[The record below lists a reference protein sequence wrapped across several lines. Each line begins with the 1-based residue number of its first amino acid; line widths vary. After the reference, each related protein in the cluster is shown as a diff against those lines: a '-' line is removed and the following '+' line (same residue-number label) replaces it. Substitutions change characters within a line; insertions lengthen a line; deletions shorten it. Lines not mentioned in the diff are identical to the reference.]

1 MLWQTQHHVFRVTVP
16 SSQLGSVYKEASI
29 RWTGEHSVCPAPP
42 PCSMAWC
49 WFRLLFSFSFFG
61 CFCCRFF
68 SLSLSLVFVCLLLLL
83 FDGFVVIVALCFF
96 GGAAVF
102 SGVGQDH
109 CPTEIISVGA
119 KICMSTKRPF
129 VYFYALFFLPRTA
142 CMPIKM

>member
-1 MLWQTQHHVFRVTVP
+1 MGRFTRKPQ
-16 SSQLGSVYKEASI
+16 SVGQASI
-29 RWTGEHSVCPAPP
+29 QSALLHLPVPWPGVGSGC
-42 PCSMAWC
+42 CS
-49 WFRLLFSFSFFG
+49 
-61 CFCCRFF
+61 RFLSLAVFVVGF